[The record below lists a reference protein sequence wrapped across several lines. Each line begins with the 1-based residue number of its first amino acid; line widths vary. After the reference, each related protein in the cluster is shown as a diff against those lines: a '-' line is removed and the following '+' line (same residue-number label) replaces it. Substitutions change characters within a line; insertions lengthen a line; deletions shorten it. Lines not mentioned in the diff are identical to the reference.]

1 MPGYNNRA
9 SSTSIGEYWAVP
21 KTAGARASLT
31 VARPAAAPDEG
42 VTLELSVSLR
52 SLADGLAAERD
63 WRDRIARSIMPVD
76 VPAIGAFTSAQLPY
90 LQGTWGP
97 NDGFTWAVQRIT
109 VGQLLSTDSML
120 LYRGASTADA
130 SGNQNLLQGFQGS
143 AGPVQVWNPGR
154 TGCMLAK
161 QQNII
166 ITGTLTG
173 GPYTLNADVIQLESW
188 LLPYFLL

>member
-1 MPGYNNRA
+1 VA
-9 SSTSIGEYWAVP
+9 ASIGEYWAVP

-31 VARPAAAPDEG
+31 LARPPAASDPGDG

-52 SLADGLAAERD
+52 SLAAELGAERD
-63 WRDRIARSIMPVD
+63 WRDRIAKGIAPLD

-90 LQGTWGP
+90 LQATWGP
-97 NDGFTWAVQRIT
+97 NDGFAWAVQRIT

-120 LYRGASTADA
+120 LYRGASVADA

-154 TGCMLAK
+154 TGCMLGK
-161 QQNII
+161 LQNII

-173 GPYTLNADVIQLESW
+173 GPYTLNADVIQLETW